1 MLYVIYV
8 FPLFQLSYTVRK
20 VAYLKK
26 YFIFSN
32 GNKSLDRQLRCSE
45 LLQLMTGTLHTQH
58 GDFESCPIEISS
70 TRDAIVAQT
79 GNGCQT
85 IHKLGKVK
93 PKQCNDLRSVIC
105 NGELGIIFTKE
116 SIA

>member
-1 MLYVIYV
+1 MIYV